1 MTRRASSANVAGEHP
16 EVPQPRRIGAV
27 PVPRVGAR
35 KVGKLGLD
43 LVVSRPGRLPYFE
56 MRMRLAG
63 GSAHVREGSAVPRML
78 RASFLGGTRS
88 RSAEDIARTL
98 DSWGC
103 RVWCTVGADGTVVG
117 ARGLSEHFEDVVALL
132 SELVFENEYPER
144 EVELCRSRVAQ
155 QLAIEGAQPAR
166 IAGDALRRAI
176 YGRHPYGRTIPSP
189 DAASGVARRE
199 IRSLHRKVF
208 RASGT
213 RFVVVSDLGERKVE
227 GVLRRHLDVEGGVGT
242 ASQWSRR
249 GAKGLAAPRPRFR
262 QRTVLV
268 DRPGS
273 VQTVVRIGMRS
284 PRRQDPDYHAFLLA
298 NTVLG
303 GYFSSRLVENVREE
317 KGYAYGI
324 SSSISHRSM
333 SSSVVV
339 STDVATEVTGPALVE
354 IFYELDRI
362 RVAEPEGREV
372 ESARRY
378 LVGSTTISLD
388 TYGGLAST
396 LDALYSCGL
405 DETFLQE
412 FRDRLYG
419 VSPGEISNAA
429 ASYFDPS
436 TAVTVLV
443 GDAARIEE
451 PVRRLFGDLVEVVRS
466 RKEPRVGS

>member
-1 MTRRASSANVAGEHP
+1 M
-16 EVPQPRRIGAV
+16 
-27 PVPRVGAR
+27 
-35 KVGKLGLD
+35 
-43 LVVSRPGRLPYFE
+43 
-56 MRMRLAG
+56 
-63 GSAHVREGSAVPRML
+63 
-78 RASFLGGTRS
+78 
-88 RSAEDIARTL
+88 
-98 DSWGC
+98 
-103 RVWCTVGADGTVVG
+103 VG

-132 SELVFENEYPER
+132 AELVFDNEYPER

-166 IAGDALRRAI
+166 IAGDALRKAI

-189 DAASGVARRE
+189 EAASRVARKDL
-199 IRSLHRKVF
+199 RSLHRKIF
-208 RASGT
+208 RASGA
-213 RFVVVSDLGERKVE
+213 RVVVISDLSERRVE
-227 GVLRRHLDVEGGVGT
+227 GILRRHLDVESGTGT
-242 ASQWSRR
+242 AREWS
-249 GAKGLAAPRPRFR
+249 GKGSAGLGVPRPRFR
-262 QRTVLV
+262 QHTVLV

-324 SSSISHRSM
+324 SSSISHRRL

-362 RVAEPEGREV
+362 RVAEPEEREV

-388 TYGGLAST
+388 TYGGLVST

-405 DETFLQE
+405 DETFLE
-412 FRDRLYG
+412 ELRDRLYG
-419 VSPGEISNAA
+419 VSPGEISDAA

-436 TAVTVLV
+436 GAVTVLV

-451 PVRRLFGDLVEVVRS
+451 PVRRLFGDSVEVVRS
-466 RKEPRVGS
+466 PQELPTDA